1 MNYNIYTE
9 KEIKIMG
16 KLKGKITQMAS
27 NMYSEEKIV
36 DKSFNGTHNGED
48 MRQIFNRIMTNPNI
62 KHERAEGS
70 SVTQMILDGKNIGW
84 YDTERM
90 MGDIDQKYYD
100 KLKEMEANAEISG
113 QEIVSEESFNQM
125 KNAYNENKADVIRAM
140 KENPDNKFGAAAGVI
155 APPENREIPFDGDYD
170 GDFDD
175 EYDGSDGFSE

>member
-1 MNYNIYTE
+1 
-9 KEIKIMG
+9 MG

-48 MRQIFNRIMTNPNI
+48 MRQIFNHIMTSPYI
-62 KHERAEGS
+62 EHEPDKGTKVNMKLEGK
-70 SVTQMILDGKNIGW
+70 VIGW
-84 YDTERM
+84 YDTARF
-90 MGDIDQKYYD
+90 MGDIDQKAYD
-100 KLKEMEANAEISG
+100 RLKELEAAEG
-113 QEIVSEESFNQM
+113 EPRPEPVSEGEFNQL
-125 KNAYNENKADVIRAM
+125 KNMYNENKVDVIRAM

-155 APPENREIPFDGDYD
+155 APHENREIPFDGDYD